1 MTITNTDLIDDDAMS
16 EKFHVVYDGK
26 ALEEHLMDV
35 RDLAPAM
42 MAISDLLTHANKEI
56 NGDKLEIQLNVKAN
70 FKTGCFGIE
79 FVEHLS
85 WVNQIKDLLVGPTAT
100 ALANASGILGL
111 VGFFG
116 GATVG
121 VIQIYKKLKGNPP
134 VKIEETVDH
143 AKVFYTETEYLKV
156 DKRALRLYRSKVIA
170 SDIEKMLEPL
180 SKDGID
186 SFYVV
191 KEMLDENVELFIDKK
206 EVEYFKFQDIDDHL
220 SESITETFLQ
230 IESISFKEK
239 NKWRFNN
246 GGSTINASITDEV
259 FLQKIDSG
267 LLRFGKGDLLKVKL
281 KTIQFLAHT
290 KLKTEFEVMEV
301 IEHKTTKQEEFDF

>member
-1 MTITNTDLIDDDAMS
+1 MTTTQTNVIDDDMT
-16 EKFHVVYDGK
+16 ERFHVVYDGK

-85 WVNQIKDLLVGPTAT
+85 WVNQIKDLLTGSNAT

-116 GATVG
+116 GTTVG
-121 VIQIYKKLKGNPP
+121 VIQLYKKLKGKAP
-134 VKIEETVDH
+134 VKIEESFENT
-143 AKVFYTETEYLKV
+143 KVFYTETEYLEV
-156 DKRALRLYRSKVIA
+156 DKRTLRLYRSKVIA

-186 SFYVV
+186 TFYVV
-191 KEMLDENVELFIDKK
+191 KDMSDEKPELFIDKS
-206 EVEYFKFQDIDDHL
+206 ELEYFKFQDMEDHL
-220 SESITETFLQ
+220 SESVVETFLQ

-246 GGSTINASITDEV
+246 GGSTIHASILDES
-259 FLQKIDSG
+259 FLQKVDSG
-267 LLRFGKGDLLKVKL
+267 LLRFGKGDLLKVEL

-290 KLKTEFEVMEV
+290 KLKTEFEVCCL
-301 IEHKTTKQEEFDF
+301 

>member
-1 MTITNTDLIDDDAMS
+1 MTIIDAEHIDDEAMS

-26 ALEEHLMDV
+26 ALDEHLMDV

-56 NGDKLEIQLNVKAN
+56 NGDKLEIKLNVKAN

-79 FVEHLS
+79 FVEQLS
-85 WVNQIKDLLVGPTAT
+85 WVNQIKDLLTGPTAT
-100 ALANASGILGL
+100 ALANASGILGF

-116 GATVG
+116 GTAIG
-121 VIQIYKKLKGNPP
+121 VIQLYKKLKGKPP
-134 VKIEETVDH
+134 VKIEETLDN
-143 AKVFYTETEYLKV
+143 AKVFYSETEYLEV
-156 DKRALRLYRSKVIA
+156 DKRVLRLYRSKVIA

-180 SKDGID
+180 NKEGID

-191 KEMLDENVELFIDKK
+191 KEMLDQNIELFIDKD
-206 EVEYFKFQDIDDHL
+206 EVEFFKFQDIDDHL

-246 GGSTINASITDEV
+246 GGSTINASISDEV

-290 KLKTEFEVMEV
+290 KLKTEFEVVEV
-301 IEHKTTKQEEFDF
+301 IEHKTTQQEEFDF

>member
-1 MTITNTDLIDDDAMS
+1 MAITNADLIDDDAMS

-85 WVNQIKDLLVGPTAT
+85 WVNQIKDLLVGPAAT

-121 VIQIYKKLKGNPP
+121 VIQIYKKLKGKPP
-134 VKIEETVDH
+134 VKIEETVDN
-143 AKVFYTETEYLKV
+143 AKVFYSETEYLEV

-246 GGSTINASITDEV
+246 GGSTIHASISDEA

-290 KLKTEFEVMEV
+290 KLKTEFEVVEV

>member
-1 MTITNTDLIDDDAMS
+1 MTITNTDLIDDDMS

-85 WVNQIKDLLVGPTAT
+85 WVNQIKDLLAGPTAT

-116 GATVG
+116 GATAG

-134 VKIEETVDH
+134 VKIEETDGNT
-143 AKVFYTETEYLKV
+143 KVFYSETEYLEV

-191 KEMLDENVELFIDKK
+191 KEMNDENIELFIDKK
-206 EVEYFKFQDIDDHL
+206 EIEYFKFQDIDDHL

-246 GGSTINASITDEV
+246 GGSTINASISDEA

-290 KLKTEFEVMEV
+290 KLKTEFEVIEV
-301 IEHKTTKQEEFDF
+301 IEHKTTQQEEFDF

>member
-143 AKVFYTETEYLKV
+143 AKVFYTETEYLEV

>member
-1 MTITNTDLIDDDAMS
+1 MTITSADLIDDDDMS

-85 WVNQIKDLLVGPTAT
+85 WVNQIKDLLVGPAAT

-111 VGFFG
+111 VGFFSG
-116 GATVG
+116 GTVG
-121 VIQIYKKLKGNPP
+121 VIQIYKRLQGKPP
-134 VKIEETVDH
+134 VKIEETDNNT
-143 AKVFYTETEYLKV
+143 KVFYSETEYLEV

-191 KEMLDENVELFIDKK
+191 REMHDDNVELFIDKK
-206 EVEYFKFQDIDDHL
+206 EVDYFKFQELDDHL

-246 GGSTINASITDEV
+246 GGSTINASISDEA

>member
-1 MTITNTDLIDDDAMS
+1 MTITNADLIDDDAMS

-85 WVNQIKDLLVGPTAT
+85 WVNQIKDLLVGPNAT

-121 VIQIYKKLKGNPP
+121 VIQIYKKLKGKPP
-134 VKIEETVDH
+134 VKIEEAFDS
-143 AKVFYTETEYLKV
+143 AKVFYSETEYLEV

-246 GGSTINASITDEV
+246 GGSTINASISDEA

-290 KLKTEFEVMEV
+290 KLKTEFEVVEV

>member
-1 MTITNTDLIDDDAMS
+1 MAITYTDQIDDDDMS

-26 ALEEHLMDV
+26 ALDEHLMDV

-85 WVNQIKDLLVGPTAT
+85 WVNQIKDMLIGPNAT

-111 VGFFG
+111 VGFFC
-116 GATVG
+116 GATAG
-121 VIQIYKKLKGNPP
+121 VIQLYKFLKGKPP
-134 VKIEETVDH
+134 LKIEETVEN
-143 AKVFYTETEYLKV
+143 AKVYYSETEYLEV
-156 DKRALRLYRSKVIA
+156 DKRTLRLYRSKVIA

-180 SKDGID
+180 SKEGID
-186 SFYVV
+186 TFYVA
-191 KEMLDENVELFIDKK
+191 KEMSDEKPQLFIDKK
-206 EVEYFKFQDIDDHL
+206 DIEYFKFQDLDDHL
-220 SESITETFLQ
+220 SESTSVTFLQ

-246 GGSTINASITDEV
+246 GGSTINASILDES
-259 FLQKIDSG
+259 FLHKVDSG
-267 LLRFGKGDLLKVKL
+267 LLRFGKGDLLKVEL

-290 KLKTEFEVMEV
+290 KLKTEFEVVKV
-301 IEHKTTKQEEFDF
+301 IEHKTTIQKEFDF

>member
-143 AKVFYTETEYLKV
+143 AKVFYTETEYLEV

-246 GGSTINASITDEV
+246 GGSTFNASITDEV

>member
-1 MTITNTDLIDDDAMS
+1 MS

-143 AKVFYTETEYLKV
+143 AKVFYTETEYLEV

>member
-1 MTITNTDLIDDDAMS
+1 MAITYTDQIDDDDMS

-26 ALEEHLMDV
+26 ALDEHLMDV

-85 WVNQIKDLLVGPTAT
+85 WVNQIKDMLIGPNAT

-111 VGFFG
+111 VGFFCG
-116 GATVG
+116 STAG
-121 VIQIYKKLKGNPP
+121 VIQLYKFLKGKPP
-134 VKIEETVDH
+134 LKIEETVENT
-143 AKVFYTETEYLKV
+143 KVYSSETEYLEV
-156 DKRALRLYRSKVIA
+156 DKRTLRLYRSKVIA

-180 SKDGID
+180 SKEGID
-186 SFYVV
+186 TFYVA
-191 KEMLDENVELFIDKK
+191 KEMSDEKPQLFIDKK
-206 EVEYFKFQDIDDHL
+206 DIEYFKFQDLDDHL
-220 SESITETFLQ
+220 SESTSVTFLQ

-246 GGSTINASITDEV
+246 GGSTINASILDES
-259 FLQKIDSG
+259 FLHKVDSG
-267 LLRFGKGDLLKVKL
+267 LLRFGKGDLLKVEL

-290 KLKTEFEVMEV
+290 KLKTEFEVVKV
-301 IEHKTTKQEEFDF
+301 IEHKTTIQKEFDF

>member
-1 MTITNTDLIDDDAMS
+1 MTIIEAEHIDDEAMS

-26 ALEEHLMDV
+26 ALDEHLMDV

-56 NGDKLEIQLNVKAN
+56 NGDKLEIKLNVKAN

-79 FVEHLS
+79 FVEQLS
-85 WVNQIKDLLVGPTAT
+85 WVNQIKDLLTGPTAT
-100 ALANASGILGL
+100 ALANASGILGF

-116 GATVG
+116 GTAIG
-121 VIQIYKKLKGNPP
+121 VIQLYKKLKGKPP
-134 VKIEETVDH
+134 VKIEETLDN
-143 AKVFYTETEYLKV
+143 AKVFYSETEYLEV
-156 DKRALRLYRSKVIA
+156 DKRVLRLYRSKVIA

-180 SKDGID
+180 NKEGID

-191 KEMLDENVELFIDKK
+191 KEMLDDNIELFIDKD
-206 EVEYFKFQDIDDHL
+206 EVEFFKFQDIDDHL

-246 GGSTINASITDEV
+246 GGSTINASISDEV

-290 KLKTEFEVMEV
+290 KLKTEFEVIEV
-301 IEHKTTKQEEFDF
+301 MEHKTTQQEEFDF

>member
-1 MTITNTDLIDDDAMS
+1 MTITNADLIDDDAMS

-85 WVNQIKDLLVGPTAT
+85 WVNQIKDMLAGPTAT

-116 GATVG
+116 GANVG
-121 VIQIYKKLKGNPP
+121 VIQIYKKLKGKPP
-134 VKIEETVDH
+134 VRIEETTDN
-143 AKVFYTETEYLKV
+143 AKVFYSETEYLEV

-191 KEMLDENVELFIDKK
+191 REMLDENVELFIDKE

-246 GGSTINASITDEV
+246 GGSTINASISDEA

-290 KLKTEFEVMEV
+290 KLKTEFEVVEV

>member
-1 MTITNTDLIDDDAMS
+1 MAITNADLIDDDAMS

-85 WVNQIKDLLVGPTAT
+85 WVNQIKDLLVGPAAT

-116 GATVG
+116 GATAG
-121 VIQIYKKLKGNPP
+121 LIQIYKKLEGKPP
-134 VKIEETVDH
+134 VKIEETTDN
-143 AKVFYTETEYLKV
+143 AKVFYSETEYLEV
-156 DKRALRLYRSKVIA
+156 DKRVLRLYRSKVIA

-180 SKDGID
+180 SKEGID

-206 EVEYFKFQDIDDHL
+206 EVEYFKFQEFDDHL

-246 GGSTINASITDEV
+246 GGSTINASISDEA

>member
-143 AKVFYTETEYLKV
+143 AKVFYTETEYLEV

-220 SESITETFLQ
+220 SENITETFLQ

>member
-1 MTITNTDLIDDDAMS
+1 MTITNADLIDDDAMS

-85 WVNQIKDLLVGPTAT
+85 WVNQIKDMLAGPTAT

-121 VIQIYKKLKGNPP
+121 VIQIYKKLKGKPP
-134 VKIEETVDH
+134 VRIEETTDN
-143 AKVFYTETEYLKV
+143 AKVFYSETEYLEV

-191 KEMLDENVELFIDKK
+191 REMLDENVELFINKE
-206 EVEYFKFQDIDDHL
+206 EVEYFKFHDIDDHL
-220 SESITETFLQ
+220 SENITETFLQ

-246 GGSTINASITDEV
+246 GGSTINASISDET

-290 KLKTEFEVMEV
+290 KLKTEFEVVEV

>member
-1 MTITNTDLIDDDAMS
+1 MPITNADLIDDDMS

-26 ALEEHLMDV
+26 ALEEHVMDV

-42 MAISDLLTHANKEI
+42 MAISDLLAHANKEI

-79 FVEHLS
+79 FIEHLS

-100 ALANASGILGL
+100 ALANASGILAL

-121 VIQIYKKLKGNPP
+121 VIQIYQKLKGKPP
-134 VKIEETVDH
+134 VKIEETVEN
-143 AKVFYTETEYLKV
+143 AKVFYSETEYLEV

-191 KEMLDENVELFIDKK
+191 KEMFDENVELFIDKK
-206 EVEYFKFQDIDDHL
+206 EIEFFKFQDIDDHL
-220 SESITETFLQ
+220 NESITETFLQ

-246 GGSTINASITDEV
+246 GGSTINASISDDA

-267 LLRFGKGDLLKVKL
+267 LLRFGKGDLLKVRL

-290 KLKTEFEVMEV
+290 KLKTEFEVVEV

>member
-26 ALEEHLMDV
+26 ALEGHLMDV

-143 AKVFYTETEYLKV
+143 AKVFYTETEYLEV

>member
-143 AKVFYTETEYLKV
+143 AKVFYTETEYLEV

-290 KLKTEFEVMEV
+290 KLKTEFEVVEV

>member
-1 MTITNTDLIDDDAMS
+1 MTITNADLIDDDAMS

-85 WVNQIKDLLVGPTAT
+85 WVNQIKDMLAGPTAT

-121 VIQIYKKLKGNPP
+121 VIQIYKKLKGKPP
-134 VKIEETVDH
+134 VRIEETTDN
-143 AKVFYTETEYLKV
+143 AKVFYSETEYLEV

-191 KEMLDENVELFIDKK
+191 REMLDENVELFIDKE

-246 GGSTINASITDEV
+246 GGVNN
-259 FLQKIDSG
+259 
-267 LLRFGKGDLLKVKL
+267 
-281 KTIQFLAHT
+281 
-290 KLKTEFEVMEV
+290 
-301 IEHKTTKQEEFDF
+301 

>member
-1 MTITNTDLIDDDAMS
+1 MTTTQTNVIDDDMT
-16 EKFHVVYDGK
+16 ERFHVVYDGK

-85 WVNQIKDLLVGPTAT
+85 WVNQIKDLLTGSNAT

-116 GATVG
+116 GTTVG
-121 VIQIYKKLKGNPP
+121 VIQLYKKLKGKAP
-134 VKIEETVDH
+134 VKIEESFENT
-143 AKVFYTETEYLKV
+143 KVFYTETEYLEV
-156 DKRALRLYRSKVIA
+156 DKRTLRLYRSKVIA

-186 SFYVV
+186 TFYVV
-191 KEMLDENVELFIDKK
+191 KDMSDEKPELFIDKS
-206 EVEYFKFQDIDDHL
+206 ELEYFKFQDMEDHL
-220 SESITETFLQ
+220 SESVVETFLQ

-246 GGSTINASITDEV
+246 GGSTIHASILDES
-259 FLQKIDSG
+259 FLQKVDSG
-267 LLRFGKGDLLKVKL
+267 LLRFGKGDLLKVEL

-290 KLKTEFEVMEV
+290 KLKTEFEVIRV
-301 IEHKTTKQEEFDF
+301 IEHKTAKQEEFNF

>member
-1 MTITNTDLIDDDAMS
+1 MTITNTDLIDDDMS

-85 WVNQIKDLLVGPTAT
+85 WVNQIKDLLAGPTAT

-116 GATVG
+116 GTTAG

-134 VKIEETVDH
+134 VKIEETDGNT
-143 AKVFYTETEYLKV
+143 KVFYSETEYLEV

-191 KEMLDENVELFIDKK
+191 KEMNDENIELFIDKK
-206 EVEYFKFQDIDDHL
+206 EIEYFKFQDIDDHL

-246 GGSTINASITDEV
+246 GGSTINASISDEA

-290 KLKTEFEVMEV
+290 KLKTEFEVIEV
-301 IEHKTTKQEEFDF
+301 IEHKTTQQEEFDF

>member
-1 MTITNTDLIDDDAMS
+1 M
-16 EKFHVVYDGK
+16 
-26 ALEEHLMDV
+26 
-35 RDLAPAM
+35 
-42 MAISDLLTHANKEI
+42 
-56 NGDKLEIQLNVKAN
+56 
-70 FKTGCFGIE
+70 
-79 FVEHLS
+79 
-85 WVNQIKDLLVGPTAT
+85 
-100 ALANASGILGL
+100 GL

-143 AKVFYTETEYLKV
+143 AKVFYTETEYLEV

-206 EVEYFKFQDIDDHL
+206 EVEYFNF
-220 SESITETFLQ
+220 F
-230 IESISFKEK
+230 
-239 NKWRFNN
+239 
-246 GGSTINASITDEV
+246 
-259 FLQKIDSG
+259 
-267 LLRFGKGDLLKVKL
+267 
-281 KTIQFLAHT
+281 
-290 KLKTEFEVMEV
+290 
-301 IEHKTTKQEEFDF
+301 

>member
-1 MTITNTDLIDDDAMS
+1 MTITNADLIDDDAMS

-85 WVNQIKDLLVGPTAT
+85 WVNQIKDMLAGPTAT
-100 ALANASGILGL
+100 ALANASGILSL

-121 VIQIYKKLKGNPP
+121 VIQIYKKLKGKPP
-134 VKIEETVDH
+134 VRIEETTDN
-143 AKVFYTETEYLKV
+143 AKVFYSETEYLEV

-191 KEMLDENVELFIDKK
+191 REMLDENVELFIDKE

-246 GGSTINASITDEV
+246 GGSTINASISDEA

-290 KLKTEFEVMEV
+290 KLKTEFEVVEV

>member
-143 AKVFYTETEYLKV
+143 AKVFYTETEYLEV

-170 SDIEKMLEPL
+170 SDIEKML
-180 SKDGID
+180 
-186 SFYVV
+186 
-191 KEMLDENVELFIDKK
+191 
-206 EVEYFKFQDIDDHL
+206 
-220 SESITETFLQ
+220 
-230 IESISFKEK
+230 
-239 NKWRFNN
+239 
-246 GGSTINASITDEV
+246 
-259 FLQKIDSG
+259 
-267 LLRFGKGDLLKVKL
+267 
-281 KTIQFLAHT
+281 
-290 KLKTEFEVMEV
+290 
-301 IEHKTTKQEEFDF
+301 

>member
-1 MTITNTDLIDDDAMS
+1 MAITYTDQIDDDDMS

-26 ALEEHLMDV
+26 ALDEHLMDV

-85 WVNQIKDLLVGPTAT
+85 WVNQIKDMLISPNAT

-111 VGFFG
+111 VGFFCG
-116 GATVG
+116 STAG
-121 VIQIYKKLKGNPP
+121 VIQLYKFLKGKPP
-134 VKIEETVDH
+134 LKIEETVEN
-143 AKVFYTETEYLKV
+143 AKVYYSETEYLEV
-156 DKRALRLYRSKVIA
+156 DKRTLRLYRSKVIA

-180 SKDGID
+180 SKEGID
-186 SFYVV
+186 TFYVA
-191 KEMLDENVELFIDKK
+191 KEMSDEKPQLFIDKK
-206 EVEYFKFQDIDDHL
+206 DIEYFKFQDLDDHL
-220 SESITETFLQ
+220 SESTSVTFLQ

-246 GGSTINASITDEV
+246 GGSTINASILDES
-259 FLQKIDSG
+259 FLHKVDSG
-267 LLRFGKGDLLKVKL
+267 LLRFGKGDLLKVEL

-290 KLKTEFEVMEV
+290 KLKTEFEVVKV
-301 IEHKTTKQEEFDF
+301 IEHKTTIQKEFDF

>member
-1 MTITNTDLIDDDAMS
+1 MAITYTDQIDDDDMS

-26 ALEEHLMDV
+26 ALDEHLMDV

-85 WVNQIKDLLVGPTAT
+85 WVNQIKDMLIGPNAT

-111 VGFFG
+111 VGFFCSG
-116 GATVG
+116 TAG
-121 VIQIYKKLKGNPP
+121 VIQLYKFLKGKPP
-134 VKIEETVDH
+134 LKIEETVEN
-143 AKVFYTETEYLKV
+143 AKVYYSETEYLEV
-156 DKRALRLYRSKVIA
+156 DKRTLRLYRSKVIA

-180 SKDGID
+180 SKEGID
-186 SFYVV
+186 TFYVA
-191 KEMLDENVELFIDKK
+191 KEMSDEKPQLFIDKK
-206 EVEYFKFQDIDDHL
+206 DIEYFKFQDLDDHL
-220 SESITETFLQ
+220 SESTSVTFLQ

-246 GGSTINASITDEV
+246 GGSTINASILDES
-259 FLQKIDSG
+259 FLHKVDSG
-267 LLRFGKGDLLKVKL
+267 LLRFGKGDLLKVEL

-290 KLKTEFEVMEV
+290 KLKTEFEVVKV
-301 IEHKTTKQEEFDF
+301 IEHKTTIQKEFDF

>member
-206 EVEYFKFQDIDDHL
+206 EVDYFKFQDIDDHL

>member
-1 MTITNTDLIDDDAMS
+1 MTITNADLIDDDAMS

-85 WVNQIKDLLVGPTAT
+85 WVNQIKDMLAGPTAT

-111 VGFFG
+111 VGFFS

-121 VIQIYKKLKGNPP
+121 VIQIYKELKGKPP
-134 VKIEETVDH
+134 VRIEETTDN
-143 AKVFYTETEYLKV
+143 AKVFYSETEYLEV

-180 SKDGID
+180 RKDGID

-191 KEMLDENVELFIDKK
+191 REMLDKNVELFIDKE

-246 GGSTINASITDEV
+246 GGSTINASISDEA

-290 KLKTEFEVMEV
+290 KLKTEFEVVEV

>member
-1 MTITNTDLIDDDAMS
+1 MAITNADLIDDDAMS

-85 WVNQIKDLLVGPTAT
+85 WVNQIKDLLVGPAAT

-121 VIQIYKKLKGNPP
+121 VIQIYKKLKGRPP
-134 VKIEETVDH
+134 VKIEETVDN
-143 AKVFYTETEYLKV
+143 AKVFYSETEYLEV

-191 KEMLDENVELFIDKK
+191 KEMLDENVELFIDKE

-246 GGSTINASITDEV
+246 GGSTINASISDEA

-290 KLKTEFEVMEV
+290 KLKTEFEVVEV

>member
-1 MTITNTDLIDDDAMS
+1 MTITNADLIDDDAMS

-85 WVNQIKDLLVGPTAT
+85 WVNQIKDMLAGPTAT

-111 VGFFG
+111 VGFFS
-116 GATVG
+116 GAAVG
-121 VIQIYKKLKGNPP
+121 VIQIYKKLEGKPP
-134 VKIEETVDH
+134 VRIEETTDS
-143 AKVFYTETEYLKV
+143 AKVFYSETEYLEV

-191 KEMLDENVELFIDKK
+191 REMLDENVELFIDKE

-246 GGSTINASITDEV
+246 GGATINASISDEA

-290 KLKTEFEVMEV
+290 KLKTEFEVVEV

>member
-1 MTITNTDLIDDDAMS
+1 MAITYTDQIDDDDMS

-26 ALEEHLMDV
+26 ALDEHLMDV

-85 WVNQIKDLLVGPTAT
+85 WVNQIKDMLIGPNAT

-111 VGFFG
+111 VGFFCG
-116 GATVG
+116 STAG
-121 VIQIYKKLKGNPP
+121 VIQLYKFLKGKPP
-134 VKIEETVDH
+134 LKIEETVEN
-143 AKVFYTETEYLKV
+143 AKVYYSETEYLEV
-156 DKRALRLYRSKVIA
+156 DKRTLRLYRSKVIA

-180 SKDGID
+180 SKEGID
-186 SFYVV
+186 TFYVA
-191 KEMLDENVELFIDKK
+191 KEMSDEKPQLFIDKK
-206 EVEYFKFQDIDDHL
+206 DIEYFKFQDLDDHL
-220 SESITETFLQ
+220 SESTSVTFLQ

-246 GGSTINASITDEV
+246 GGSTINASILDES
-259 FLQKIDSG
+259 FLHKVDSG
-267 LLRFGKGDLLKVKL
+267 LLRFGKGDLLKVEL

-290 KLKTEFEVMEV
+290 KLKTEFEVVKV
-301 IEHKTTKQEEFDF
+301 IEHKTTIQKEFDF